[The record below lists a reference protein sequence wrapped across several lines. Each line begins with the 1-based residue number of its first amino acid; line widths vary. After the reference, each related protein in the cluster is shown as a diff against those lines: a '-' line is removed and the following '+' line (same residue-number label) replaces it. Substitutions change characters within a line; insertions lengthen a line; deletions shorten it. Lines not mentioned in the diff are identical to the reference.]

1 MNPAPD
7 SSNTN
12 KKRSTG
18 AKKKRSA
25 VGSAIR
31 ALGRGLSHAGKAIHT
46 KPVRPT
52 PGGSPGIEQYLHN
65 DTKEVPFKIT
75 TVDYGRDFHDARS
88 DVSLEQAL
96 NSPRKEG
103 QRVRWIN
110 IDGLNP
116 HVIDVVCKH
125 FGVHTLVAE
134 DTLSIHMRPK
144 IEVFKDYLQIVARQH
159 YHKQNELKNEQ
170 VSIFLFKDTL
180 LSFQEHAGD
189 VFDPIRKRLMN
200 HDSRFRS
207 NQADYLCYALLDSI
221 VDHLFPIQESYT
233 NDLEE
238 LEDRIL
244 EAPTAECQQ
253 SLFSMKH
260 DLSRQRRALWA
271 LREVIDG
278 LYRTESPLIGHDL
291 KPFLRD
297 VQDHTIQLIDL
308 ISNARDTAASLGDL
322 YQTSVS
328 NKMNEIMKVLT
339 LMSSFFIPMTFLA
352 GVYGMNFKYIPE
364 LDWKY
369 SYATFW
375 LICLISCTSLLIFFR
390 RKGWI
395 GQRR

>member
-1 MNPAPD
+1 
-7 SSNTN
+7 
-12 KKRSTG
+12 
-18 AKKKRSA
+18 
-25 VGSAIR
+25 
-31 ALGRGLSHAGKAIHT
+31 
-46 KPVRPT
+46 
-52 PGGSPGIEQYLHN
+52 
-65 DTKEVPFKIT
+65 
-75 TVDYGRDFHDARS
+75 
-88 DVSLEQAL
+88 
-96 NSPRKEG
+96 
-103 QRVRWIN
+103 
-110 IDGLNP
+110 
-116 HVIDVVCKH
+116 
-125 FGVHTLVAE
+125 
-134 DTLSIHMRPK
+134 MRPK
-144 IEVFKDYLQIVARQH
+144 FEAFEDYLQIVVRQVYLDH
-159 YHKQNELKNEQ
+159 NELKNEQ
-170 VSIFLFKDTL
+170 VSFFLFKDTL

-189 VFDPIRKRLMN
+189 VFAPVRKRLAN
-200 HDSRFRS
+200 PDARFRS

-233 NDLEE
+233 NALEDLE
-238 LEDRIL
+238 DSIL
-244 EAPTAECQQ
+244 QAPTAQCQQ

-278 LYRTESPLIGHDL
+278 LYRTESPLIEPDL

-375 LICLISCTSLLIFFR
+375 LICLICSTSLFIFFR

-395 GQRR
+395 GKSR